1 MPKPLRRHFPALLL
15 TLLAGLSVVWG
26 CGGARASSGFA
37 QGGNPSSVE
46 LEVVNRNFA
55 DVQVWAHR
63 AGQRLRVGFVAAN
76 QSKTFTI
83 PWRTR
88 DGMRVEL
95 DLSNGV
101 WCLVDEVLVDP
112 GEELLVEVD
121 PNIERDPDCRRRR

>member
-1 MPKPLRRHFPALLL
+1 MRLAKPHS
-15 TLLAGLSVVWG
+15 LS
-26 CGGARASSGFA
+26 
-37 QGGNPSSVE
+37 
-46 LEVVNRNFA
+46 
-55 DVQVWAHR
+55 
-63 AGQRLRVGFVAAN
+63 N

-121 PNIERDPDCRRRR
+121 PNDAQALNGFLDIVPHRAIVRNCASGRAPAAAAS